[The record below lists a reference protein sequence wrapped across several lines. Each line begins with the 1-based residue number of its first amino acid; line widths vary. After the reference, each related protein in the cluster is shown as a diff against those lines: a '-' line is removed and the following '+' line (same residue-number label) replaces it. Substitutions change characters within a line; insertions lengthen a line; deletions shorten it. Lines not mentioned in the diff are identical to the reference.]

1 MKEPMTNQDSKLIWG
16 GRVAI
21 AGAILFLSIVLAL
34 HFLQPEVSLST
45 NLISEHALHRF
56 GSAMIV
62 AFLGL
67 AGSFVG
73 LHVAVCQ
80 TGGTGIL
87 RAALLTSAIG
97 FIASGVIT
105 LDMSVALHLA
115 SAIVAFGSSLLAMYL
130 FPTDA
135 GRASSVMT
143 RPISWGLGA
152 GVGMGVVLMRF
163 SVGGGERISA
173 VLLLCWL
180 IVVGWRMSV
189 INEERH

>member
-1 MKEPMTNQDSKLIWG
+1 MTKQDSRLVWG

-21 AGAILFLSIVLAL
+21 AGAVLFLFIVAAL

-67 AGSFVG
+67 ASSFVG
-73 LHVAVCQ
+73 LDAAVSRV
-80 TGGTGIL
+80 GGTRVL
-87 RAALLTSAIG
+87 RTALLSSAAG
-97 FIASGVIT
+97 FVASGVIT

-115 SAIVAFGSSLLAMYL
+115 SAIFAFGSSLLAMYL

-135 GRASSVMT
+135 GKAASTTT

-163 SVGGGERISA
+163 SAGGGERISA
-173 VLLLCWL
+173 VLLVCWL
-180 IVVGWRMSV
+180 VIVGYRMTLR
-189 INEERH
+189 EQ